1 MLTQQQR
8 NIITSTVPLLESGG
22 ETLATHFYHIMLEGY
37 PEVRPLFN
45 QTNQAT
51 GRQPRALAN
60 AVLQYAKNIDH
71 LEQLDAHL
79 VSTIV
84 SKHVALQ
91 VLPEHYPI
99 VGSCLLQAIRDVLGE
114 EIATDE
120 VIEAWGAAYQQLAD
134 ILIGLEAQQYDALAA
149 APGGWR
155 GDRAFRVVRKV
166 PESDEITSF
175 YLEPVD
181 GKPII
186 DFQPGQFI
194 GLRVVIDGKESRR
207 NYSISSAP
215 NGTSLRV
222 SIKREGQ
229 GAVSN
234 FLHDHIGEGD
244 TLDLFPPAGE
254 FVLNDAQR
262 PLVFI
267 SGGVGITPTLS
278 MAEAELQRG
287 QRDIVFIHYARNAS
301 ADAFRRTLEEWRD
314 RYANFQLHVVY
325 EHSQPSELP
334 QPDAIGRPTEEQ
346 LSAWLPADRDVDVY
360 FLGPAPFMAF
370 IKNALKALGV
380 PEEQAQYEFFGPEEA
395 LV

>member
-1 MLTQQQR
+1 MLTEQQR
-8 NIITSTVPLLESGG
+8 DIVKSTVPLLESGG
-22 ETLATHFYHIMLEGY
+22 ETLARHFYQIMLEGY

-60 AVLQYAKNIDH
+60 SVLQYAKNIDH
-71 LEQLDAHL
+71 LDQLDAHL
-79 VSTIV
+79 VGTIV
-84 SKHVALQ
+84 NKHVALQ

-99 VGSCLLQAIRDVLGE
+99 VGTCLLQAIRDVLGE
-114 EIATDE
+114 EVATDE
-120 VIEAWGAAYQQLAD
+120 VIEAWKAAYQQLAD
-134 ILIGLEAQQYDALAA
+134 ILIGLEAQKYDALEA

-166 PESDEITSF
+166 PESAEITSF

-181 GKPII
+181 GKPVIN
-186 DFQPGQFI
+186 FQPGQFI
-194 GLRVVIDGKESRR
+194 GLRIVIDGKETRR

-215 NGTSLRV
+215 NGASLRV
-222 SIKREGQ
+222 SIKREGE

-234 FLHDHIGEGD
+234 YLHDHIDEGD

-254 FVLNDAQR
+254 FVLNEDQR
-262 PLVFI
+262 PLVLI

-287 QRDIVFIHYARNAS
+287 QRKVVFIHYARNANV
-301 ADAFRRTLEEWRD
+301 DAFRSTLEEWRE

-325 EHSQPSELP
+325 EESQPSDLP
-334 QPDAIGRPTEEQ
+334 QPDAVGRPDKGQ
-346 LSAWLPADRDVDVY
+346 LEAWLPENRDVDVY
-360 FLGPAPFMAF
+360 FLGPEPFMAF
-370 IKNALKALGV
+370 IKKALKELGV
-380 PEEQAQYEFFGPEEA
+380 PEEQTQYEFFGPEEA
-395 LV
+395 LN